1 VRNCIR
7 LQHLLWILPLTLV
20 SIAIACGGSP
30 VKSPTA
36 ATSVA
41 ASSDSTSG
49 SGATPG
55 TGGTGSSGTGT
66 LSVMI
71 KDSPITLPTAVLVT
85 FSELSAHRSGDG
97 TSEGEWVTVPFA
109 VTPTP
114 PAGPATRTCDLMKLT
129 NAQDVLGIGTL
140 AAGHYTQLRVTI
152 TAVKVYF
159 ATETSGPACA
169 AAMTLDP
176 SDSIEVATPVDVPSG
191 TLKLNREFTVPD
203 GGLTTILLDFDAEKS
218 IHQTGNGTYKMT
230 PVISVVSVQ

>member
-1 VRNCIR
+1 MRKSIR
-7 LQHLLWILPLTLV
+7 LHHLLWILPLALV

-55 TGGTGSSGTGT
+55 TGGSSGTGT

-71 KDSPITLPTAVLVT
+71 KDSPITQPTAVLVT
-85 FSELSAHRSGDG
+85 FSELSAHKSGDG

-140 AAGHYTQLRVTI
+140 AAGHYTQLRVTV

-159 ATETSGPACA
+159 ETETSGPACA

-176 SDSIEVATPVDVPSG
+176 SDPVEVATPVDVPSG

-203 GGLTTILLDFDAEKS
+203 GGLTTIVLDFDAEKS

-230 PVISVVSVQ
+230 PVIAIVSVE